1 MFICGCCSRSSSFPK
16 QAGAWEPEVGRNK
29 PVRALSAGQVFPAL
43 QCAGMPETPTLAN
56 AGRAYLCPVGIPA
69 YFAVVW

>member
-1 MFICGCCSRSSSFPK
+1 MFIGSVPTLRLRN
-16 QAGAWEPEVGRNK
+16 AVWETPEVGRNK

-43 QCAGMPETPTLAN
+43 QCAEMPETPTLAN